1 MAQQKLIDIAGGQYV
16 TTTVLVDA
24 TGVPYI
30 ATGGGGGTT
39 AGVVDLLF
47 IDDSGTQ
54 FIYRDNGA
62 TPPVFTAYTLA
73 GAAYTVGA
81 NPVPY
86 SVKNVIVS
94 ASALPTGAATAA
106 LQSSMSAKLPATLGR
121 STGATSL
128 SVVPSTDINFPVS
141 AAGYSITQTSVTV
154 TATSAQLAPA
164 NLARKFLAWMVIG
177 TADVTI
183 AAGTPAA
190 VFGAGIIYQASG
202 ANKQGASEE
211 FPNGA
216 PTNAFQVIAAAT
228 GSVVIVWEGV

>member
-1 MAQQKLIDIAGGQYV
+1 MSQQKLIDIAGGQYV

-30 ATGGGGGTT
+30 ATGGGGGTA

-73 GAAYTVGA
+73 GVAYTVGA

-86 SVKNVIVS
+86 SVKSVIVS

-106 LQSSMSAKLPATLGR
+106 LQTTLSAKLPATLGGK
-121 STGATSL
+121 TGATSL
-128 SVVPSTDINFPVS
+128 SIVPSTDTNFPVS

-177 TADVTI
+177 TADVTV
-183 AAGTPAA
+183 AAGTSAA

>member
-1 MAQQKLIDIAGGQYV
+1 MGQQKLIDIAGGQYV

-24 TGVPYI
+24 SGIPYTAAAAGSGTGF
-30 ATGGGGGTT
+30 A
-39 AGVVDLLF
+39 DLLF
-47 IDDSGTQ
+47 TDDSGTQ

-62 TPPVFTAYTLA
+62 TPPVFNAYTLT
-73 GAAYTVGA
+73 GASYTVGA
-81 NPVPY
+81 NPVPSFVR
-86 SVKNVIVS
+86 SVSVS

-106 LQSSMSAKLPATLGR
+106 LQTTLAAKFPATLGGK
-121 STGATSL
+121 TGATSL
-128 SVVPSTDINFPVS
+128 SVVPSTDTNFPVS
-141 AAGYSITQTSVTV
+141 ASGYSITQTSVTV

-177 TADVTI
+177 TADVTV
-183 AAGTPAA
+183 AAGTSVA
-190 VFGAGIIYQASG
+190 VFGAGIIYQSSG